1 MKDFFRA
8 LKISFTVISAVV
20 GAGFITGKELTGFF
34 GGGNII
40 FIGLSCAL
48 FFFFCYLLFWASKK
62 AGDIK
67 KFSLYL
73 GIKSAPMDLAVF
85 FSSFFLASAMLAA
98 INVCFFE
105 ATGISFPLSS
115 VILVLVSPFFC
126 KKDLKVLERIS
137 AVLIPVFIAFAISLI
152 WGRGEIKFN
161 YPVDG
166 ASKNTAVLI
175 IKSIIYPAMNVF
187 IALPLILGAGKNE
200 RPRVCFLSSLFFA
213 VFVCVL
219 SVVVLS
225 LVCGKV
231 NFSGYDIP
239 MLSATEGSALF
250 YFCFFIAGAASF
262 FSAMYALSP
271 FVQKTFYR
279 KDTPIKGIKGYLLS
293 LLFSLSVFGFS
304 LLGLN
309 FIVDYFYPLI
319 GVVGLFIFTRCA
331 IKYFRDVRSN
341 KAKKKE
347 HTHR

>member
-1 MKDFFRA
+1 MKEFFFHTYVYLLSKARKKGMEFYMKKVK
-8 LKISFTVISAVV
+8 KIFTVRR
-20 GAGFITGKELTGFF
+20 
-34 GGGNII
+34 
-40 FIGLSCAL
+40 
-48 FFFFCYLLFWASKK
+48 
-62 AGDIK
+62 
-67 KFSLYL
+67 
-73 GIKSAPMDLAVF
+73 
-85 FSSFFLASAMLAA
+85 
-98 INVCFFE
+98 
-105 ATGISFPLSS
+105 
-115 VILVLVSPFFC
+115 ILVLLFILICAIINYISLRGSFLEYKELGQNYIDIFWKNIQYKYNVMIFNFIFLYIIMYFTGRKI

-166 ASKNTAVLI
+166 ASKNTTVLI

-250 YFCFFIAGAASF
+250 YFCFFIAGATSF

-319 GVVGLFIFTRCA
+319 GVVGLFIITRCA
-331 IKYFRDVRSN
+331 IKHFTDVRSN